1 MFISIG
7 STSASGFHQ
16 IPLKEEY
23 REKTVF
29 SIYNEKYEFTRLPF
43 GLKNGPA
50 IFQRTLD
57 DILRDF
63 TGKICYVYIDDIIIF
78 SKTEEDHI
86 RHLNIVFDTIEKAN
100 MKVPLDKCEFL
111 KQEIEFLGFVVS
123 VNGIKTNAKNLKLS

>member
-1 MFISIG
+1 M
-7 STSASGFHQ
+7 
-16 IPLKEEY
+16 
-23 REKTVF
+23 
-29 SIYNEKYEFTRLPF
+29 
-43 GLKNGPA
+43 
-50 IFQRTLD
+50 
-57 DILRDF
+57 
-63 TGKICYVYIDDIIIF
+63 IIF